1 MPDVEASARAFGLQL
16 VLMKA
21 ATAGE
26 FDGAFSQVVQS
37 GAGGMLVSGGP
48 FFTSQRRALVALT
61 GAYRQAGVYA
71 GKILSGA
78 KPSELPVLQPTTF
91 SSI

>member
-1 MPDVEASARAFGLQL
+1 L

-61 GAYRQAGVYA
+61 GVYA